1 MCLGYKTQGSWQGGT
16 VSETMFLLLLCII
29 PLAAGHGGMMW
40 PPSWWDSKKVP
51 LEEQASWHGDIRA
64 DPPVIDPSSGRPM
77 RNIKQWLTDRV
88 YLGGIGNEY
97 ENYGDMSLATSAD
110 CNGKNS
116 GFCWRRAPWASPG
129 HALSLGGGCGVFGG
143 NPDGCYK
150 GNTLIPGPRGSQC
163 PGDVFSFGSSAL
175 DLDFPNAAVTEWE
188 VGSSQDVAWLS
199 NGRHWGGY
207 TYRLCKLPPGGKK
220 DITEECFARNVLKF
234 ATNYTMM
241 RHSYEPRKWWKVDL
255 TGDKAD
261 LTQGTYPPGSA
272 WRRVTQI
279 TGNGD
284 AFLWKDTVV
293 IPQDLPEGDY
303 VLGFRWDT
311 VNPQV
316 WVSCAN
322 VRLTPP
328 RY

>member
-1 MCLGYKTQGSWQGGT
+1 MGT
-16 VSETMFLLLLCII
+16 VSETMFLLLLCLI

-51 LEEQASWHGDIRA
+51 LEEQDSWHGDVSA

-77 RNIKQWLTDRV
+77 LHIKQWLTDRV
-88 YLGGIGNEY
+88 YLEGIGKKY
-97 ENYGDMSLATSAD
+97 ENAGDMSLTTNPE
-110 CNGKNS
+110 CNGVNS
-116 GFCWRRAPWASPG
+116 GMCWFRMPWAAPGRAP
-129 HALSLGGGCGVFGG
+129 SLGGGCGVFGG
-143 NPDGCYK
+143 NPDGCYDRD
-150 GNTLIPGPRGSQC
+150 GNKIPGPRGSDC

-175 DLDFPNAAVTEWE
+175 DLDFPNAAVTEWDA
-188 VGSSQDVAWLS
+188 GSWQDVAWLS
-199 NGRHWGGY
+199 NGRHFGGY

-220 DITEECFARNVLKF
+220 YITEECFAKNVLKF
-234 ATNYTMM
+234 ATNYTML
-241 RHSYEPRKWWKVDL
+241 RHSYEPREWWKEEKIDL
-255 TGDKAD
+255 TE
-261 LTQGTYPPGSA
+261 GTYPPGSA
-272 WRRVTQI
+272 WRRVMSI

-284 AFLWKDTVV
+284 AYLRKDTVI
-293 IPQDLPEGDY
+293 IPEDLPEGDY

-328 RY
+328 RR